1 MDSAIENYIYS
12 QSENQQLILLKLND
26 FLIDFPEIT
35 PKVRYKIPF
44 YYRKSWICYL
54 NCIKNDGIELA
65 FLRGNELS
73 NLQGAL
79 RYYGRKQVMGI
90 RYFCLEDINFD
101 TLQDVLIEALELDEH
116 VPYTVKKN
124 KD

>member
-1 MDSAIENYIYS
+1 MDTVIEDYIYS

-35 PKVRYKIPF
+35 SKVRYKIPF

-54 NCIKNDGIELA
+54 NSINKDGIELA

-79 RYYGRKQVMGI
+79 CYYGRKQVMGI
-90 RYFCLEDINFD
+90 RYFRPEDINFD
-101 TLQDVLIEALELDEH
+101 VIQDILLEAIELDESM
-116 VPYTVKKN
+116 PYSVKK
-124 KD
+124 KKV